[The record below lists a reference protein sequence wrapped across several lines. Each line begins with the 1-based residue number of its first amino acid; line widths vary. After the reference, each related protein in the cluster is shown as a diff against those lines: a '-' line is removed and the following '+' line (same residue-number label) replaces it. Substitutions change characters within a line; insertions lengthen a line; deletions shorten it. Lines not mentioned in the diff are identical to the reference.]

1 MMDEIDEYHELCM
14 RARDEMRPLT
24 DMEIAIQ
31 GDIYYEVQRSKYEM
45 ENRI

>member
-1 MMDEIDEYHELCM
+1 MDGIDELHELYM
-14 RARDEMRPLT
+14 RARDEMRELT

-31 GDIYYEVQRSKYEM
+31 DDFYYEVQRSKYEM